1 MEVQQQKNMLII
13 GAGNKVVNEIIDYK
27 KFINYKFIG
36 LTSQTHLLKNNN
48 NKINFY
54 HYNDDISHLNLEFHN
69 VIIISS
75 RVPSLGGDK
84 KDFFKV
90 NNVVQSILL
99 KNNYHKKCRISL
111 FSTFSVY
118 NSLVEN
124 VKNDSKIEPQNHY
137 GNAKYSLEEF
147 VIDLCKSKNIY
158 YIIYRLP
165 VFLYSGVQSNFIA
178 KIRNSIMNK
187 DEIILS
193 NPDAFLSA
201 VFDIYTLLE
210 LESYDLIKN
219 RTFNCGAL
227 GDITFN
233 EISKLAMFYGGNK
246 VTWVESKR
254 PSANVNIEQ
263 IIEILG
269 YAPSAK
275 LIIER
280 WFKEEFQ
287 K

>member
-1 MEVQQQKNMLII
+1 
-13 GAGNKVVNEIIDYK
+13 
-27 KFINYKFIG
+27 
-36 LTSQTHLLKNNN
+36 
-48 NKINFY
+48 
-54 HYNDDISHLNLEFHN
+54 
-69 VIIISS
+69 
-75 RVPSLGGDK
+75 
-84 KDFFKV
+84 
-90 NNVVQSILL
+90 
-99 KNNYHKKCRISL
+99 
-111 FSTFSVY
+111 
-118 NSLVEN
+118 
-124 VKNDSKIEPQNHY
+124 
-137 GNAKYSLEEF
+137 
-147 VIDLCKSKNIY
+147 
-158 YIIYRLP
+158 
-165 VFLYSGVQSNFIA
+165 
-178 KIRNSIMNK
+178 MNK

-219 RTFNCGAL
+219 RTVNCGAL